1 MGMTR
6 SWRALLLFTL
16 AGCIHN
22 LPPDAADLAPLAAY
36 ITHESYDQS
45 NQPLVLSFYDEFT
58 STVFRSL
65 RRDARYKFDTAVTR
79 LVCPSKAAEV
89 PQGYLLRARVN
100 KVMGDSAIA
109 TTERMC
115 GAAGGSI
122 TFGENYLLV
131 RRRGIWR
138 IQTIIS
144 GFTTVAN

>member
-1 MGMTR
+1 MTR
-6 SWRALLLFTL
+6 SWPALILFTL

-22 LPPDAADLAPLAAY
+22 SPPSAVDLAPLAAY
-36 ITHESYDQS
+36 MTNEGSDQS
-45 NQPLVLSFYDEFT
+45 NQPLVLAFADQFT
-58 STVFRSL
+58 ATVFRSL
-65 RRDARYKFDTAVTR
+65 GRDVRYRIDPDVTR

-115 GAAGGSI
+115 GAAGGAI

-131 RRRGIWR
+131 RRGGIWR
-138 IQTIIS
+138 VQTIIS